1 MQLNI
6 RAKFNVLLTALI
18 FSGCATFEPGFRAQD
33 MTGPR
38 QPTAKKVQQG
48 LDVSVEEFVTP
59 EKSRQAFDADIAPY
73 GILALLVRVENG
85 GNDNYRIQRNQIKA
99 FLGEQSLSPLS
110 GKEAAGQG
118 ANREYVGKALGWT
131 VATGPFAILLW
142 PATVAGSAT
151 HTRSVNRRI
160 EQHFVSLSFTDALIR
175 PNQVAAGFAYF
186 KLPDGVKKLQNLT
199 VQVEASNEQNGN
211 KITSKLSL
219 PTLELSDSV
228 STQVVEEETEEKS
241 SEEQASDGKPE

>member
-1 MQLNI
+1 MKLNL
-6 RAKFNVLLTALI
+6 RTKCNVFVTALI

-33 MTGPR
+33 MAGSR
-38 QPTAKKVQQG
+38 QPTVKEVQQG

-59 EKSRQAFDADIAPY
+59 GKSLQAFDADIAPY
-73 GILALLVRVENG
+73 GILPLLIRVENG
-85 GNDNYRIQRNQIKA
+85 GTNNYRIQRDQIKA
-99 FLGEQSLSPLS
+99 FIGEQSLSPLS
-110 GKEAAGQG
+110 AKQAAGQG

-142 PATVAGSAT
+142 PATIAGSAS
-151 HTRSVNRRI
+151 HTRSINRRI
-160 EQHFVSLSFTDALIR
+160 EQHFESLSFADALIR

-219 PTLELSDSV
+219 PTLELSSSV
-228 STQVVEEETEEKS
+228 STQVAEEETEEKS
-241 SEEQASDGKPE
+241 SEEQVGNGKQE

>member
-73 GILALLVRVENG
+73 GILALLIRVENG
-85 GNDNYRIQRNQIKA
+85 GNDNYRIQRDHIKA
-99 FLGEQSLSPLS
+99 FLGEQSLSPLL
-110 GKEAAGQG
+110 GKQAAGEA

-142 PATVAGSAT
+142 PVTIAGSAS

-160 EQHFVSLSFTDALIR
+160 EQHFESLSFTDALLR

-219 PTLELSDSV
+219 PTLELSGSV

-241 SEEQASDGKPE
+241 SEEK

>member
-33 MTGPR
+33 MTGSR
-38 QPTAKKVQQG
+38 QPTVKEVQQG
-48 LDVSVEEFVTP
+48 LDVSVEEFVTSS
-59 EKSRQAFDADIAPY
+59 KSRQVFDADIAPD
-73 GILALLVRVENG
+73 GILALLIRVENG
-85 GNDNYRIQRNQIKA
+85 GKDNYRIQRSRVKA

-110 GKEAAGQG
+110 GKQAAGEA

-142 PATVAGSAT
+142 PATIAGSAS
-151 HTRSVNRRI
+151 HTRSINRRI
-160 EQHFVSLSFTDALIR
+160 EQHFESLSFADALLR

-199 VQVEASNEQNGN
+199 VQVKAFNEQNGN

-219 PTLELSDSV
+219 PILELSDPV
-228 STQVVEEETEEKS
+228 TTQVVADEAGEKS
-241 SEEQASDGKPE
+241 SEDQASDGKQE